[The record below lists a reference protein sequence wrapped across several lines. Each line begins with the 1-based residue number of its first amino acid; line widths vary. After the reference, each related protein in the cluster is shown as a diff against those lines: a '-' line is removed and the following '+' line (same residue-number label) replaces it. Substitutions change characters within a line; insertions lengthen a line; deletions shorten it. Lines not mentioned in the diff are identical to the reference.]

1 MKKTDLKY
9 HALLQRIDRV
19 RRIEKWTSLLRGLLC
34 FAAIGIVVILTSV
47 AFVHFFRIGSFYR
60 QLLGYALPVILI
72 ASFFY
77 YVLRHIFDLLIR
89 KGSPD
94 VDSIASRIGNAFPG
108 IRDGLLN
115 AIQIYGFH
123 QQNRE
128 GYSLPLVDSALTATD
143 SATQD
148 KDFTSILDRKPLNRA
163 LRIFAIIFVI
173 SASLFLLFNRE
184 IKDAVY
190 YMLHPNEAYATKAE
204 FDLRAYPGSI
214 EVIKNTDVE
223 IGAIAEGQ
231 NIPDH
236 LLLFTK
242 NVVNGN
248 ESRTRV
254 PMNRDS
260 SYTYLIENIKDSVEY
275 AFSFGNVHSAKH
287 LISVVELPLVRNL
300 QSRITYPEYSGLSP
314 ELLDDNVGDITAL
327 RGSIV
332 DLRLV
337 TNKNVESAHFV
348 FGNSGRKKM
357 TVRGKRVSG
366 RFRVMSD
373 STYYIRLTDESGR
386 HNADPIDYR
395 VRAISDQYPT
405 VKILIPARDVDITEE
420 MALDLGIAAEDD
432 FGFSSAR
439 IVYKK
444 MKSNISIE
452 DSVGYVTL
460 PVNSQQGG
468 QLGISHT
475 WDLKPLDLFPEDI
488 VSYYVEVFDNDV
500 VSGPKSAK
508 TASYTIRFP
517 SMEEIFTEVQQ
528 EHEDAFDAIEGM
540 YEHSKS
546 LKEKVSELVQEMKKD
561 PNLNWEEKEQLE
573 DVAESQQ
580 QMQQQLESLEQRL
593 EQMVERLE
601 KNELLSVETLEKYQE
616 LQDLMQE
623 LMTPEMKEALKELQ
637 KAMEEIDPEQL
648 KKAVE
653 KLNMNQKNFL
663 ENLEKMLSML
673 KRLQIEQK
681 LDALA
686 KKAEELVNQQK
697 DLMEKADNASENDG
711 QQMSEEQENIAD
723 KTEALKSGIED
734 LKKSMSE
741 FEDMPEELMEEALE
755 FMDQEN
761 MQQNMKSASQD
772 FKSGNMKSAKGKGS
786 QAQSSLTGLSNMLN
800 TAKEEFLQSQKRQVA
815 KALKSLSKDLI
826 YLSMKQEKVL
836 RSSEGLD
843 RNSPHIQKMA
853 DQQQNLLS
861 GLNRVADKAGELS
874 QQSFFM
880 SPEIMKAIG
889 QSMSSMNQCL
899 SRFEE
904 RNTSSAVNHQGSAM
918 ASMNDAVKQLMSAM
932 DDLSSSS
939 SASGLQQMLDR
950 LKSMSCQQ
958 QGINQ
963 QTMQMG
969 MGQALSLQQ
978 QAAMARLAAEQAAL
992 KKSLEQL
999 QNEFGNRSDI
1009 LGRMD
1014 NIAEEM
1020 EDVIKDMQQR
1030 NVNRKTIDRQRKIL
1044 SRLLDAQ
1051 KSIQR
1056 RDYSR
1061 KRKAEEGKQY
1071 FVKSPSQLPMDLG
1084 EREKQLRQDLLEA
1097 VKQGYTKDY
1106 QELIRRYFEVLS
1118 DESIDK

>member
-1 MKKTDLKY
+1 M
-9 HALLQRIDRV
+9 
-19 RRIEKWTSLLRGLLC
+19 SLIRGLLC
-34 FAAIGIVVILTSV
+34 FAAIAIVVILTSL
-47 AFVHFFRIGSFYR
+47 AIVHFFRISSIAR
-60 QLLGYALPVILI
+60 QFSVYAMLGILI
-72 ASFFY
+72 VSLFY
-77 YVLRHIFDLLIR
+77 YALRHIFDILMR
-89 KGSPD
+89 KESPD
-94 VDSIASRIGNAFPG
+94 DDSIASRIGNAFPG

-115 AIQIYGFH
+115 TIQIYGFH
-123 QQNRE
+123 RKNRE
-128 GYSLPLVDSALTATD
+128 GYSLPLVDRALTATD
-143 SATQD
+143 SATRD
-148 KDFTSILDRKPLNRA
+148 KEFTSILNRGPLYRA
-163 LRIFAIIFVI
+163 LRIFSIVLVVAGAILI
-173 SASLFLLFNRE
+173 LFNRE
-184 IKDAVY
+184 IKEAAF
-190 YMLHPNEAYATKAE
+190 YMLHPNEAYATKSE
-204 FDLRAYPGSI
+204 FDLRVYPGSI

-223 IGAIAEGQ
+223 IGAIAEGK
-231 NIPDH
+231 NLPDR
-236 LLLFTK
+236 LLLFSK

-275 AFSFGNVHSAKH
+275 VFSSGPVRSAKH

-300 QSRITYPEYSGLSP
+300 QARITYPEYSGLSP
-314 ELLDDNVGDITAL
+314 EMLDENVGDITAL
-327 RGSIV
+327 RGSMV
-332 DLRLV
+332 DVRLE
-337 TNKNVESAHFV
+337 TNKIVESAHLV
-348 FGNSGRKKM
+348 FGDSGRKKM
-357 TVRGKRVSG
+357 AVTGKRVSG

-373 STYYIRLTDESGR
+373 STYYIRLTDDSGR
-386 HNADPIDYR
+386 NNADPIDYR

-405 VKILIPARDVDITEE
+405 VKIIIPARDVDITEE
-420 MALDLGIAAEDD
+420 MALDLEIIAEDD

-439 IVYKK
+439 IAYKK
-444 MKSNISIE
+444 MKSNISNE

-460 PVNSQQGG
+460 PVNSQQEG
-468 QLGISHT
+468 QLGIRHT

-561 PNLNWEEKEQLE
+561 PNLNWEEKEKLE

-623 LMTPEMKEALKELQ
+623 LMTPELKEALKELQ

-653 KLNMNQKNFL
+653 KLNMNQRNFL

-686 KKAEELVNQQK
+686 KKAEDLVNQQK
-697 DLMEKADNASENDG
+697 ELMENAENASENEG
-711 QQMSEEQENIAD
+711 QQMSEEQNSIAD
-723 KTEALKSGIED
+723 KTEELKAGIED

-741 FEDMPEELMEEALE
+741 FDDMPEELMEEALE

-761 MQQNMKSASQD
+761 MQQNMRSASQD

-836 RSSEGLD
+836 HSSEGLD

-904 RNTSSAVNHQGSAM
+904 RNTSSAVNHQGLAM

-1056 RDYSR
+1056 RDYSK
-1061 KRKAEEGKQY
+1061 KRKAETGKQY
-1071 FVKSPSQLPMDLG
+1071 FVKSPSQLPADLG

-1106 QELIRRYFEVLS
+1106 QELIKRYFEALS
-1118 DESIDK
+1118 DESINK